1 MQDDNK
7 INSLIAKFYKTFLYI
22 RIYGISRTLG
32 KIKGKY
38 HLNSI
43 KTFDD
48 NYWENSRCKSPINRN
63 RFVAIIGCGLYSY
76 SNIAYYLKRINKR
89 FLRGVLDVDSSQARS
104 LCEDYSGAYATT
116 DLKTI
121 LNDSQVKLVFI
132 ASNHAS
138 HAQYAI
144 ECIKAGKHVHIE
156 KPHVV
161 SWAQLSQLKEAMDS
175 NKEIKV
181 FLGFIRP
188 RSYLFRKLL
197 NQIKSQHG
205 PIMINWFI
213 IGHQLDDDHWYY
225 DPNEGGRVLGNLCH
239 WTDLTYHMINSENVF
254 PCEIIPSSSPDSK
267 SDYVVSINF
276 HNGST
281 AVITFSAKGHTSTG
295 VVETLNLQIGDCI
308 ASLINFERLIIDL
321 GYKKRKWKPFY
332 RDHGHKYNFMN
343 SYYSVT
349 DQNRSGE
356 SKEYIINTAKLF
368 LSIRDAI
375 ESGEKII
382 LN

>member
-144 ECIKAGKHVHIE
+144 DCIKAGKHVHIE

-161 SWAQLSQLKEAMDS
+161 SWDQLSDLKNAMELRKDV
-175 NKEIKV
+175 KI
-181 FLGFIRP
+181 FLGFNRP
-188 RSYLFRKLL
+188 RSNLFQKLL
-197 NQIKSQHG
+197 NQVKSQSG

-213 IGHQLDDDHWYY
+213 LGHQLDNDHWYY
-225 DPNEGGRVLGNLCH
+225 NSNEGGRVLGNLCH
-239 WTDLTYHMINSENVF
+239 WTDLTYHMIGSNNVF
-254 PCEIIPSSSPDSK
+254 PCEIIPSSPQGSK

-276 HNGST
+276 QDKST
-281 AVITFSAKGHTSTG
+281 AVITFSAKGHLSTG
-295 VVETLNLQIGDCI
+295 VVEILNLQIGDC
-308 ASLINFERLIIDL
+308 AARLINFEKLIIDS
-321 GYKKRKWKPFY
+321 GYRNKKWKPIF
-332 RDHGHKYNFMN
+332 RDHGHKNNFAN
-343 SYYSVT
+343 SYNSVA
-349 DQNRSGE
+349 NNSLGE